1 MAKRPRGRAKTWRK
15 RGAAALEYGIIMP
28 VLLLLLLGIMD
39 MGRLMWIYA
48 GLNRGV
54 EAAARCAAVNTTTC
68 GTTAQIQG
76 VAASEVWGTSV
87 PSSIFSVSTPS
98 CGIQV
103 SASYNFRFFTLGLA
117 SITLAPSAC
126 FTKMQDS

>member
-1 MAKRPRGRAKTWRK
+1 MGKRPRSRPRAQGK
-15 RGAAALEYGIIMP
+15 RGAATLEYAIVLP
-28 VLLLLLLGIMD
+28 VLLLFLLGIMD

-54 EAAARCAAVNTTTC
+54 EAASRCAAVDANAC
-68 GTTAQIQG
+68 GTTAQIQN
-76 VAASEVWGTSV
+76 VAAGEVWGASV
-87 PSSIFSVSTPS
+87 SSSVFSVSTAT

-103 SASYNFRFFTLGLA
+103 SASYTFTFFTPGIS

-126 FTKMQDS
+126 FTKMQ